1 MKLELKK
8 NLRQK
13 RVWRI
18 RKKVRGEADRP
29 RLCVHFSNKHIYAQA
44 IDDRAGH
51 TILFLATNGKELKD
65 EQLSANGDSAKKLGE
80 KFALK
85 ARELGIQKVVFDRN
99 GRRYHG
105 SVKAFADAARAGGLE
120 F

>member
-18 RKKVRGEADRP
+18 RKKVWGEASRP

-51 TILFLATNGKELKD
+51 TLLYLSTNGKELRP
-65 EQLSANGDSAKKLGE
+65 ENLSANCESAKMLGE
-80 KFALK
+80 KFSLK
-85 ARELGIQKVVFDRN
+85 ARELGIEKVVFDRN

-105 SVKAFADAARAGGLE
+105 AVKAFADAARAGGLQ